1 MLKTFTRVAGV
12 AQTAIGLLGS
22 FAPQMTSSMMDSQTG
37 GSVFNVLS
45 GAALSYLGFKG
56 NENSQRMG
64 AQVIGG
70 LNGIVGLLGAF
81 GVDNFLGVQMNQ
93 GMAANVINLIIGAW
107 GLFAGFAKKKAGA
120 AA

>member
-1 MLKTFTRVAGV
+1 MLKTFTRVAGL
-12 AQTAIGLLGS
+12 AQTAIGLLSS
-22 FAPQMTSSMMDSQTG
+22 FAPQMGSMLGAQTG
-37 GSVFNVLS
+37 GNVFNVLS

-56 NENSQRMG
+56 TENNQRTG

-70 LNGIVGLLGAF
+70 LNGVVGLLGAF
-81 GVDNFLGVQMNQ
+81 GVDNLLGVQMNQ
-93 GMAANVINLIIGAW
+93 GMGGTIINLIIAAW